1 MAIIVTKKILRLL
14 EKNGKY
20 TPKDIAALLS
30 LNEEDVE
37 NEISRLTDEG
47 VILGYKTLINWD
59 KVMPELTTA
68 IIELKVTPQ
77 KGEGFDKIAKEIF
90 SFPEVKSVCL
100 MSGGYDLAVTV
111 VGMSM
116 KDVAMFV
123 GERLSTLETVLS
135 TATHFVLRNYKVDG
149 VVFYDE
155 NKDERRVI
163 TL

>member
-1 MAIIVTKKILRLL
+1 MTKKILRLL
-14 EKNGKY
+14 EKNGRYSEKEIALILSV
-20 TPKDIAALLS
+20 TEEEVKD
-30 LNEEDVE
+30 
-37 NEISRLTDEG
+37 EISRLTDEG
-47 VILGYKTLINWD
+47 VILGYKGVINWD
-59 KVMPELTTA
+59 KIAPELTTA

-77 KGEGFDKIAKEIF
+77 KGEGFDKIAKEIYR
-90 SFPEVKSVCL
+90 FPEVKSVCL

-135 TATHFVLRNYKVDG
+135 TATHFVLKNYKLDG
-149 VVFYDE
+149 VVFQDE

>member
-1 MAIIVTKKILRLL
+1 MTKKILRLL

-20 TPKDIAALLS
+20 TSKEIAALLS
-30 LNEEDVE
+30 LPEEEVE
-37 NEISRLTDEG
+37 NEISRLTEEG
-47 VILGYKTLINWD
+47 IILGCKTLINWD
-59 KVMPELTTA
+59 KIMPELTTA

-77 KGEGFDKIAKEIF
+77 KGEGFDMIAKKIYR
-90 SFPEVKSVCL
+90 FPEVKSVAL

-123 GERLSTLETVLS
+123 GEKLSILDTVVS
-135 TATHFVLRNYKVDG
+135 TATHFVLKNYKIDG
-149 VVFYDE
+149 VIFDDE

>member
-1 MAIIVTKKILRLL
+1 MTKKILGLL

-20 TPKDIAALLS
+20 TASEIASILS
-30 LNEEDVE
+30 LNEVEVE

-47 VILGYKTLINWD
+47 VIKGYKTLINWD
-59 KVMPELTTA
+59 KISPELTTA

-77 KGEGFDKIAKEIF
+77 KGEGFDKVAKEIYR
-90 SFPEVKSVCL
+90 FPEVKSVCL

-123 GERLSTLETVLS
+123 GERLSTLDTVLS
-135 TATHFVLRNYKVDG
+135 TATHFVLKNYKVDD